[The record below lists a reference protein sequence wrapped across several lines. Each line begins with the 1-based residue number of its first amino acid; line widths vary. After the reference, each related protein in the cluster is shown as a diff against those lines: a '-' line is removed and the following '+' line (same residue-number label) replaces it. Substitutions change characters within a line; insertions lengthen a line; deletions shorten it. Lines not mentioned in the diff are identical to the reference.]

1 MDGSKQRKHLSLR
14 QRRRAEAGLGL
25 VHEEGRPH
33 LRARSGSPAW
43 AAGADGSCA
52 GAHRRSAAVIRG
64 ESWVTNAYEGL
75 AFVTLGTIPQYT
87 YPLPDKTDTVLEI
100 EYS

>member
-1 MDGSKQRKHLSLR
+1 M
-14 QRRRAEAGLGL
+14 RRL
-25 VHEEGRPH
+25 
-33 LRARSGSPAW
+33 
-43 AAGADGSCA
+43 ADGSE
-52 GAHRRSAAVIRG
+52 VIRG

-87 YPLPDKTDTVLEI
+87 YPLPDKTDTVIEI